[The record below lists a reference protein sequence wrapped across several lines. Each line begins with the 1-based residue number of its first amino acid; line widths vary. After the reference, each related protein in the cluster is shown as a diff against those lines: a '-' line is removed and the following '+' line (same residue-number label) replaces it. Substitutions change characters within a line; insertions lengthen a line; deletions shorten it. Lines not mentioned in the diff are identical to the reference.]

1 MIKTSPVSVEEV
13 QKQILNAAE
22 SRFRTFGYNKTT
34 MAEIAQDCHMST
46 SNLYR
51 FFENKQD
58 IGEGCVLRCYAELE
72 ESLQKVVRQN
82 GESLKERIE
91 EFFLANMEYYHFLLT
106 QFPPI
111 YELMVS
117 MVNER
122 KELIQHHLER
132 KAEWLSKMLTEGNQS
147 GELNIED
154 VDQTAKVLLNC
165 TAKFTTA
172 RNLAFDSCTLEERRA
187 QLKDVMKLLF
197 KGLDSR

>member
-1 MIKTSPVSVEEV
+1 MEEV

-72 ESLQKVVRQN
+72 ESLLKVMRRN
-82 GESLKERIE
+82 GKSVKERME
-91 EFFLANMEYYHFLLT
+91 DFFLANMEYYHAQLT

-111 YELMVS
+111 YELMVT
-117 MVNER
+117 MVNDR
-122 KELIQHHLER
+122 KELIEQHRER
-132 KAEWLSKMLTEGNQS
+132 KAEWLSTLLTEGNES
-147 GELNIED
+147 GEFKIEQ
-154 VDQTAKVLLNC
+154 VGQIAKVLLNC
-165 TAKFTTA
+165 TAKFITA

-187 QLKDVMKLLF
+187 QLKDVMRLLF